1 MNIILLKGV
10 LPLRKKILLSKK
22 FGIELDNPRSKDEL
36 SYASY
41 FLKDRIDFKE
51 DKKLLK
57 YSLVSDAKAILHLNY
72 LENALRGLLKY
83 HKDNIY
89 FDKSFLKNYNKQKSL
104 DFLIKS
110 WLIIRFDD
118 EGFFR
123 ELRKEKKRMIKRK
136 ERGLFILEGTEVGP
150 QREERAHN
158 FLSILDLIFLDKMKG
173 LLRKT
178 IVLKEDGPEL
188 NQLWIH
194 IIGLVH
200 GRSRFKEF
208 DYFSIADKID
218 EIIDF
223 SQKIDNLSEN
233 QKEKLLFVGETI
245 GNVNDYGGDSK
256 IQFLMLVSV
265 IEFLLTH
272 NPDISR
278 FNVEDSIRKQF
289 QLKAGVVISNK
300 NKTKLDLITQR
311 LKVIYDI
318 RSLIAHGNFFELRK
332 FVRNTKKKDKDFDI
346 FDLVEEIF
354 NYIAV
359 IIKTYIC
366 EPDFIESLKKI

>member
-10 LPLRKKILLSKK
+10 LPFKKKIALSKK
-22 FGIELDNPRSKDEL
+22 FGIELDNPRNKDEL
-36 SYASY
+36 DYAYY

-57 YSLVSDAKAILHLNY
+57 YSLVSDTKAILHLNY

-83 HKDNIY
+83 HKNNVY
-89 FDKSFLKNYNKQKSL
+89 FNKNFLKNYDKRKAL

-110 WLIIRFDD
+110 WLIIRFND
-118 EGFFR
+118 EGFFK
-123 ELRKEKKRMIKRK
+123 ELRKEKKRMIRRK
-136 ERGLFILEGTEVGP
+136 EKGLFILEGTEIGP
-150 QREERAHN
+150 QREERTHN
-158 FLSILDLIFLDKMKG
+158 FLSILDLIFLDKMRG
-173 LLRKT
+173 LLGKT
-178 IVLKEDGPEL
+178 IILEEDGPEL
-188 NQLWIH
+188 NQLWIR
-194 IIGLVH
+194 IAGLVH

-218 EIIDF
+218 EIRDV
-223 SQKIDNLSEN
+223 SQKIDNLSET

-245 GNVNDYGGDSK
+245 GNVNNGGGDSK

-300 NKTKLDLITQR
+300 NKTKLDLIAQR
-311 LKVIYDI
+311 LKIIYDI
-318 RSLIAHGNFFELRK
+318 RSLIAHGNFSELKK
-332 FVRNTKKKDKDFDI
+332 FIQNTKKEDKDFDI

-354 NYIAV
+354 DYIS
-359 IIKTYIC
+359 IIVKIYIN
-366 EPDFIESLKKI
+366 EPDFIESLKKL